1 MPWRRAVAMK
11 NRIQKTEFR
20 IQNNRIQEME
30 ETDVFIIGR
39 LSFDEAE
46 SDLPI
51 LNSVFCLL
59 VSLSV

>member
-1 MPWRRAVAMK
+1 
-11 NRIQKTEFR
+11 
-20 IQNNRIQEME
+20 ME

>member
-1 MPWRRAVAMK
+1 
-11 NRIQKTEFR
+11 
-20 IQNNRIQEME
+20 ME
-30 ETDVFIIGR
+30 ETDVFITGR
-39 LSFDEAE
+39 LSFVEAE